1 VLILVVAESEQFA
14 KFVITTQF
22 ANVHQAQLAILH
34 PAALVIIIIKITIK
48 LQKILLFFSTAP
60 VVSEPCNPSPCG
72 PNADCSVGVTKNP
85 ICTCRPGFYGDPQ
98 SNRGCGPEC
107 TTNSECQLTQACIN
121 QKCRDPCPGACGI
134 NAACRVTGHNPV
146 CSCVPG
152 YTGNPYQNCNPIV
165 VSPVV
170 TPTLAP
176 PISYPQQPPRP
187 DCPNCKPECVL
198 NSDCSPN
205 LACINAKCRD
215 PCPGICGQNAVCK
228 VNNHNPICSCLQG
241 YQGDPT
247 RSCAPRRNN
256 SFNC

>member
-1 VLILVVAESEQFA
+1 M
-14 KFVITTQF
+14 
-22 ANVHQAQLAILH
+22 AILH